1 LRIRITGH
9 GGEGKFQFGGS
20 GPWKEFEKVFLESGH
35 EICNESYEEQADAI
49 IANSYNSALE
59 KYLFSSEIPVN
70 KRILVNWEPYIVE
83 RVRYRPEVF
92 NRFGSRFA
100 PSVEWAAKVNGTSF
114 KWPQDE
120 IVDPDIFLNWSDR
133 SNSAVMIQG
142 NKFSAR
148 KGELYSLRR
157 KVLNMLHAKELTL
170 FGTNWNSGLKFD
182 WWHWSRSIINSNLRE
197 ISFTSFFGMGRNY
210 DQYKGKIDNKT
221 LVLSKYRICI
231 VIENSADF
239 VSEKLFDAVRAGC
252 VVVYVG
258 PNLEKYDVPKSSA
271 IEVAPNPNAI
281 VEKVRHLQS
290 KSDSEL
296 MEMAKIQ
303 FVSLKS
309 VSGEWSNARVLRK
322 LAQDMLRILE
332 K

>member
-1 LRIRITGH
+1 MRIRITGH
-9 GGEGKFQFGGS
+9 GGEGKFQFGDS
-20 GPWKEFEKVFLESGH
+20 GPWKEFEKVFLENGH
-35 EICNESYEEQADAI
+35 EICNASYEEQADAI
-49 IANSYNSALE
+49 IANSYNTALE
-59 KYLFSSEIPVN
+59 KYLFSLEIPLS

-100 PSVEWAAKVNGTSF
+100 PSVDWAAKINGTSF

-120 IVDPDIFLNWSDR
+120 IIDPDIFLNWFDR
-133 SNSAVMIQG
+133 STSAVMIQG

-182 WWHWSRSIINSNLRE
+182 WWHWSRSIINSNFRE
-197 ISFTSFFGMGRNY
+197 ISLSSFFGMGKNY
-210 DQYKGKIDNKT
+210 VQYKGKIDNKA

-258 PNLEKYDVPKSSA
+258 PNLEKYDLPKDSA
-271 IEVAPNPNAI
+271 IQVAPDPNLI
-281 VEKVRHLQS
+281 VEKVRNLQS
-290 KSDSEL
+290 KSESEL
-296 MEMAKIQ
+296 MEIAKIQ

-309 VSGEWSNARVLRK
+309 VSGEWSNTKVLRK
-322 LAQDMLRILE
+322 LAQDMLKLLE

>member
-1 LRIRITGH
+1 MRIRITGH
-9 GGEGKFQFGGS
+9 GGEGKFQFGDS
-20 GPWKEFEKVFLESGH
+20 GPWKEFEKVFLENGH
-35 EICNESYEEQADAI
+35 EICNASYEEQADAI
-49 IANSYNSALE
+49 IANSYNTALE
-59 KYLFSSEIPVN
+59 KYLFSLEIPLS

-100 PSVEWAAKVNGTSF
+100 PSVDWAAKINGTSF

-120 IVDPDIFLNWSDR
+120 IIDPDIFLNWFDR
-133 SNSAVMIQG
+133 STSAVMIQG

-182 WWHWSRSIINSNLRE
+182 WWHWSRSIINSNFRE
-197 ISFTSFFGMGRNY
+197 ISLTSFFGMGRNY
-210 DQYKGKIDNKT
+210 DQYKGKIDDKA

-258 PNLEKYDVPKSSA
+258 PNLEKYDLPKDSA
-271 IEVAPNPNAI
+271 IQVAPDPNLI
-281 VEKVRHLQS
+281 VETVRDLQS
-290 KSDSEL
+290 KSESEL

-309 VSGEWSNARVLRK
+309 VSGEWINTKVLRN
-322 LAQDMLRILE
+322 LAQDMLKLLE

>member
-1 LRIRITGH
+1 MRIRITGH
-9 GGEGKFQFGGS
+9 GGEGKFQFGES

-49 IANSYNSALE
+49 IANSYNSAVE

-210 DQYKGKIDNKT
+210 DQYKGKIDNKA

-258 PNLEKYDVPKSSA
+258 PNLEKFDLPKSSA
-271 IEVAPNPNAI
+271 IEVVPNPNAI
-281 VEKVRHLQS
+281 VEKVRYLRS
-290 KSDSEL
+290 KSESEL

-309 VSGEWSNARVLRK
+309 VSGEWSNTKVLRK
-322 LAQDMLRILE
+322 LAQDMLKLLE

>member
-9 GGEGKFQFGGS
+9 GGEGKFQFGES

-49 IANSYNSALE
+49 IANSYNSAVE

-210 DQYKGKIDNKT
+210 DQYKGKIDNKA

-258 PNLEKYDVPKSSA
+258 PNLEKFDLPKSSA
-271 IEVAPNPNAI
+271 IEVVPNPNAI
-281 VEKVRHLQS
+281 VEKVRYLRS
-290 KSDSEL
+290 KSESEL

-309 VSGEWSNARVLRK
+309 VSGEWSNTKVLRK
-322 LAQDMLRILE
+322 LAQDMLKLLE

>member
-9 GGEGKFQFGGS
+9 GGEGKFQFGDS
-20 GPWKEFEKVFLESGH
+20 GPWKEFEKVFLENGH
-35 EICNESYEEQADAI
+35 EICNASYEEQADAI
-49 IANSYNSALE
+49 IANSYNTALE
-59 KYLFSSEIPVN
+59 KYLFSLEIPLS

-100 PSVEWAAKVNGTSF
+100 PSVDWAAKINGTSF

-120 IVDPDIFLNWSDR
+120 IIDPDIFLNWFDR
-133 SNSAVMIQG
+133 STSAVMIQG

-182 WWHWSRSIINSNLRE
+182 WWHWSRSIINSNFRE
-197 ISFTSFFGMGRNY
+197 ISLTSFFGMGRDY
-210 DQYKGKIDNKT
+210 DLYKGKIDDKA

-258 PNLEKYDVPKSSA
+258 PNLEKYDLPKDSA
-271 IEVAPNPNAI
+271 IQVAPDPNLI
-281 VEKVRHLQS
+281 VETVRDLQS
-290 KSDSEL
+290 KSESEL

-309 VSGEWSNARVLRK
+309 VSGEWINTKVLRN
-322 LAQDMLRILE
+322 LAQDMLKLLE

>member
-1 LRIRITGH
+1 L
-9 GGEGKFQFGGS
+9 
-20 GPWKEFEKVFLESGH
+20 
-35 EICNESYEEQADAI
+35 
-49 IANSYNSALE
+49 
-59 KYLFSSEIPVN
+59 EIPLS

-100 PSVEWAAKVNGTSF
+100 PSVDWAAKINGTSF

-120 IVDPDIFLNWSDR
+120 IIDPDIFLNWFDR
-133 SNSAVMIQG
+133 STSAVMIQG
-142 NKFSAR
+142 NKFSAS

-182 WWHWSRSIINSNLRE
+182 WWHWSRSIINSNFRE
-197 ISFTSFFGMGRNY
+197 ISLTSFFGMGRDY
-210 DQYKGKIDNKT
+210 DLYKGKIDDKA

-258 PNLEKYDVPKSSA
+258 PNLEKYDLPKDSA
-271 IEVAPNPNAI
+271 IQVAPDPNLI
-281 VEKVRHLQS
+281 VETVRDLQS
-290 KSDSEL
+290 KSESEL

-309 VSGEWSNARVLRK
+309 VSGEWINTKVLRN
-322 LAQDMLRILE
+322 LAQDMLKLLE

>member
-9 GGEGKFQFGGS
+9 GGEGKFQFGDS
-20 GPWKEFEKVFLESGH
+20 GPWKEFEKVFLENGH
-35 EICNESYEEQADAI
+35 EICNASYEEQADAI
-49 IANSYNSALE
+49 IANSYNTALE
-59 KYLFSSEIPVN
+59 KYLFSLEIPLS

-100 PSVEWAAKVNGTSF
+100 PSVDWAAKINGTSF

-120 IVDPDIFLNWSDR
+120 IIDPDIFLNWFDR
-133 SNSAVMIQG
+133 STSAVMIQG

-182 WWHWSRSIINSNLRE
+182 WWHWSRSIINSNFRE
-197 ISFTSFFGMGRNY
+197 ISLTSFFGMGRNY
-210 DQYKGKIDNKT
+210 DQYKGKIDDKA

-258 PNLEKYDVPKSSA
+258 PNLEKYDLPKDSA
-271 IEVAPNPNAI
+271 IQVAPDPNLI
-281 VEKVRHLQS
+281 VETVRDLQS
-290 KSDSEL
+290 KSESEL

-309 VSGEWSNARVLRK
+309 VSGEWINTKVLRN
-322 LAQDMLRILE
+322 LAQDMLKLLE